1 MKTKLNQS
9 KIKLAIVSAIV
20 AGPWGLAP
28 LATLPPQRAPWL
40 LARQFRCP
48 ALFQPER

>member
-9 KIKLAIVSAIV
+9 KLKLAIVSAMSLRI
-20 AGPWGLAP
+20 AGLSHCGYA
-28 LATLPPQRAPWL
+28 ATDTATWQ

-48 ALFQPER
+48 ALLQPER